1 MESTIEDPWVNA
13 VEAAEYLR
21 TSKKSLYR
29 RVQERQ
35 IRHTRDGGML
45 KFRRSWL
52 DDYLREHEQ
61 APVVLVR
68 SRRQVAEA
76 EAERARRRAEEVPP
90 QEPEPEHEAPR
101 PRRRRRRVAA

>member
-1 MESTIEDPWVNA
+1 MQDQEHVTDPWLDA
-13 VEAAEYLR
+13 VEAAEHMR

-29 RVQERQ
+29 RVQERK
-35 IRHTRDGGML
+35 IRFTRDGGML

-68 SRRQVAEA
+68 SRRQVAEE
-76 EAERARRRAEEVPP
+76 EAERARKRAEEAA
-90 QEPEPEHEAPR
+90 QREAASQ
-101 PRRRRRRVAA
+101 PRRRRRRTAA